1 METVE
6 RLKSEFS
13 SSLTSLPSTN
23 ANETL
28 LLLSENEALKKLVK
42 SISTEFDILF
52 TLLVVDRPPEAFELN
67 YVFSRYRDSAL
78 LTIRV
83 NLNHDKPV
91 IDSIAKILPSAEWEE
106 REAYDLFGIKFRG
119 HPDLRRILLQDDW
132 PGRPLRKDFVVTD
145 EIRNWT
151 GLDLKF

>member
-52 TLLVVDRPPEAFELN
+52 TLLIVDRPPEAFELN